1 MPLYN
6 RPSSRFGMAV
16 FRMFVRTTNRIGKI
30 AIADSKDNGITWSEL
45 RPIDLPNPNSGI
57 DAVALKDGRIVLI
70 YNHTVKGRTPLN
82 LAVSAD
88 GDRWN
93 MFQTLESESGEYS
106 YPAIIQSQDGN
117 VHVTYTWNRKQIKH
131 EEIPLSGDS

>member
-1 MPLYN
+1 
-6 RPSSRFGMAV
+6 
-16 FRMFVRTTNRIGKI
+16 MFVRTTNRIGKI

-70 YNHTVKGRTPLN
+70 YNHTAKGRTRLN
-82 LAVSAD
+82 LAASAD

-93 MFQTLESESGEYS
+93 MFQALESESGEYS
-106 YPAIIQSQDGN
+106 HPAINEAQDGTFTSCTPGTGN
-117 VHVTYTWNRKQIKH
+117 KSSTRK
-131 EEIPLSGDS
+131 SR